1 MAKNIETMALTAMAG
16 MYGCEL
22 LNTTDEYTAPAGLG
36 IAFVMPRDG
45 AVIESY
51 SYLNGVLSGNPP
63 FSLVSDTAASWLGE
77 SLTANDTV
85 SFHADRPCGKIKLTS
100 GSVFVY
106 FCDL

>member
-51 SYLNGVLSGNPP
+51 SYLRRKNNEIYKRIN
-63 FSLVSDTAASWLGE
+63 ASN
-77 SLTANDTV
+77 SCKKA
-85 SFHADRPCGKIKLTS
+85 
-100 GSVFVY
+100 
-106 FCDL
+106 